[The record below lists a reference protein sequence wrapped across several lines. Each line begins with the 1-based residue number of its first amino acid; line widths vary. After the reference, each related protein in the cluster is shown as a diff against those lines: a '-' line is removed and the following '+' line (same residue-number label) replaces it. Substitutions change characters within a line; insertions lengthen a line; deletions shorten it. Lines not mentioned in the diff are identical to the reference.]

1 MNNITRDTH
10 SYDVNETQCQ
20 ATQSSNMISG
30 SQTNLDVT
38 SLIPLEHIAL
48 HLTYLWLILELLL
61 YIGSRKSNI
70 CKVRTDEINGMY
82 LNISNFNPILSSCSN
97 TNSVLTAA
105 HSNSCVCARTTQTH
119 FYFLSVLSAASHP
132 LEKWNFSMYNATSS
146 TEWIPVLI
154 FDLKAYSY
162 CTDRSAQCN
171 WKFAG
176 IIAEAGGAMK
186 SL

>member
-82 LNISNFNPILSSCSN
+82 LNISNFNPILSSCSKRFPPKVID
-97 TNSVLTAA
+97 SYQIAVFVLEQHRHT
-105 HSNSCVCARTTQTH
+105 S
-119 FYFLSVLSAASHP
+119 
-132 LEKWNFSMYNATSS
+132 TSS
-146 TEWIPVLI
+146 VCSLLQAIPWRNEI
-154 FDLKAYSY
+154 SQ
-162 CTDRSAQCN
+162 CIMQHPAQN
-171 WKFAG
+171 GFQF
-176 IIAEAGGAMK
+176 
-186 SL
+186 